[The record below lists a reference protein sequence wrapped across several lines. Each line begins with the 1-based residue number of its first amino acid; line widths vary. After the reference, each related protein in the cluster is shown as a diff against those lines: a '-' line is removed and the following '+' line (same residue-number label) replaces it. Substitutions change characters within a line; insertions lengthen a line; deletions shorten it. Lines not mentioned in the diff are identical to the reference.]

1 MSLRFLLGGFWVSGA
16 GGVETSVCFR
26 FWVCGAAA
34 FCVMGRGL
42 GSGVGCVVV
51 VSGMGDVVGSGV
63 GAVVVSGLGSVV
75 VISGLGS
82 VVVTDG
88 RDVGGLMV
96 TSSVGWSSGFVSSS
110 HSWHVAGMARFRW
123 VRGGGGADAGCWSA
137 AGGDGG
143 VGSSQASWLMAN
155 TFSRCRRG
163 GGGDVS
169 LRGDGRVEG
178 GKRTVRKCDTTD
190 SIFLPD

>member
-1 MSLRFLLGGFWVSGA
+1 MSGA

-34 FCVMGRGL
+34 FYATRRGL
-42 GSGVGCVVV
+42 GSGVGCGVGCVVV
-51 VSGMGDVVGSGV
+51 CGV

-110 HSWHVAGMARFRW
+110 HSWHVTGMALFRW
-123 VRGGGGADAGCWSA
+123 V
-137 AGGDGG
+137 
-143 VGSSQASWLMAN
+143 
-155 TFSRCRRG
+155 
-163 GGGDVS
+163 
-169 LRGDGRVEG
+169 
-178 GKRTVRKCDTTD
+178 
-190 SIFLPD
+190 

>member
-1 MSLRFLLGGFWVSGA
+1 MSLLFLLGGFWVSGA
-16 GGVETSVCFR
+16 GGVETFVCFR
-26 FWVCGAAA
+26 FWVRGAAA
-34 FCVMGRGL
+34 FCATGRGL
-42 GSGVGCVVV
+42 GSGVGCGVGCEV
-51 VSGMGDVVGSGV
+51 VSGIGSVVGCGVGCVVVCGV
-63 GAVVVSGLGSVV
+63 GAVVICGVGSVV
-75 VISGLGS
+75 GFGVGA

-110 HSWHVAGMARFRW
+110 HSWHVAGMALFRW

-169 LRGDGRVEG
+169 L
-178 GKRTVRKCDTTD
+178 
-190 SIFLPD
+190 

>member
-1 MSLRFLLGGFWVSGA
+1 MSLRFLLDGFWVSGA

-26 FWVCGAAA
+26 FWFCGAAA

-42 GSGVGCVVV
+42 GSGV
-51 VSGMGDVVGSGV
+51 
-63 GAVVVSGLGSVV
+63 
-75 VISGLGS
+75 VISSLGS

-123 VRGGGGADAGCWSA
+123 VRGGGGAGAGCWSA
-137 AGGDGG
+137 AGGDGC
-143 VGSSQASWLMAN
+143 VGSSQAS
-155 TFSRCRRG
+155 
-163 GGGDVS
+163 
-169 LRGDGRVEG
+169 
-178 GKRTVRKCDTTD
+178 
-190 SIFLPD
+190 